1 MASSVAAMPHESA
14 SWRDPSRPTPSRGFF
29 NILVSTSSPDA
40 AAAGG
45 SASSSSSASEPT
57 PRRRRQI
64 LDRWA
69 AAAAAVTASAA
80 PEPADQPRRARDA
93 ELSEL
98 ASATRPVTA
107 RAAVFREP
115 SPAPSDASSTAANA
129 AFAAAGATSAPSEL
143 PPAGPRASSLIQR
156 WREIEAI
163 GPVTPRPGTAAAD
176 PGAASAS
183 DSDTGSPRGRV
194 GCIVKKLSGASS
206 LPEEELDEVAKS
218 ELSFSQSAPPSPAR
232 MRDASSQCA
241 YPYPYPTGAI
251 NCPRP
256 PHLVVRTVRGRRAME
271 ELVAAMAHRRRRE
284 VAALAERHA
293 VSRFAHKGRIQSMLR
308 LRLLRQRGT
317 VEDELWSQLKP
328 VRPHQPKHV
337 GELRYDSRDTNLREA
352 NNYSQQNNGKCR
364 PDEHFCND
372 RVPAEEKSTDV
383 SAEGLVDGSGNL
395 QCDEQMKTKGDTS
408 QKDCKNFCVHS
419 QNYSE
424 ASNFAR
430 YGEHSTIDENQF
442 VEDIS
447 PSTTSTLHELET
459 PSSRG
464 DNLREEDN
472 QSING
477 SWEERG
483 LWISSLGWPAPIDTM
498 SPDSWHQ
505 DTMGDIENHN
515 NQIQFNDRPWI
526 DSPNSWRSLC
536 VVTQSDYRALSRN
549 ADICNLLES
558 KKVSK
563 SLESDFSNKMNQ
575 LLLTALQ
582 KQRQQ
587 QMMDDFGG
595 YYDERMYWRQND
607 EIHDADKEASAPCS
621 LAPVSHLG
629 AHQQE
634 SWQHSSF
641 GSQHHDNQNLLEME
655 VRVRGEMSQIHH
667 EIYELRKL
675 VESCIASQVKMQ
687 HSIKEEVCS
696 ALREAGLMPSQ
707 PDTTAAKRGDCCI
720 CHRMQVDSLLYRCG
734 HVCTCFDCADQL
746 KMSGRSCPICQSPID
761 DVVRAQLNF

>member
-293 VSRFAHKGRIQSMLR
+293 VSRFAHKGRIQVTSTSCRVLR
-308 LRLLRQRGT
+308 FG
-317 VEDELWSQLKP
+317 SSS
-328 VRPHQPKHV
+328 HV
-337 GELRYDSRDTNLREA
+337 LVTLINHHHSDI
-352 NNYSQQNNGKCR
+352 
-364 PDEHFCND
+364 
-372 RVPAEEKSTDV
+372 VPFLDPQILV
-383 SAEGLVDGSGNL
+383 SKRAKMVGA
-395 QCDEQMKTKGDTS
+395 
-408 QKDCKNFCVHS
+408 VHS
-419 QNYSE
+419 DSHTW
-424 ASNFAR
+424 R
-430 YGEHSTIDENQF
+430 RMRVWWI
-442 VEDIS
+442 
-447 PSTTSTLHELET
+447 
-459 PSSRG
+459 
-464 DNLREEDN
+464 
-472 QSING
+472 G
-477 SWEERG
+477 SFPTG
-483 LWISSLGWPAPIDTM
+483 
-498 SPDSWHQ
+498 
-505 DTMGDIENHN
+505 
-515 NQIQFNDRPWI
+515 
-526 DSPNSWRSLC
+526 
-536 VVTQSDYRALSRN
+536 V
-549 ADICNLLES
+549 
-558 KKVSK
+558 
-563 SLESDFSNKMNQ
+563 
-575 LLLTALQ
+575 
-582 KQRQQ
+582 
-587 QMMDDFGG
+587 
-595 YYDERMYWRQND
+595 
-607 EIHDADKEASAPCS
+607 
-621 LAPVSHLG
+621 
-629 AHQQE
+629 
-634 SWQHSSF
+634 
-641 GSQHHDNQNLLEME
+641 
-655 VRVRGEMSQIHH
+655 
-667 EIYELRKL
+667 
-675 VESCIASQVKMQ
+675 
-687 HSIKEEVCS
+687 
-696 ALREAGLMPSQ
+696 
-707 PDTTAAKRGDCCI
+707 
-720 CHRMQVDSLLYRCG
+720 
-734 HVCTCFDCADQL
+734 ADQCHV
-746 KMSGRSCPICQSPID
+746 RSPLSCLHCFVGFVDKSSIYNKL
-761 DVVRAQLNF
+761 RAKLFYR